1 MTIRPDISAARARE
15 AAPDDASWRNA
26 AAPMAPSPS
35 HARART
41 APASRADLVEL
52 RQGGGQRPL
61 FIADANFGEALALRP
76 IAEQLRIDR
85 PIDLL
90 QMRGGDSHDEP
101 HATIAEMAEAL
112 IETMRARQPAGPYA
126 IAGFSVGGIVAYEMA
141 CRLRERGDA
150 VDLLALIGV
159 DIFAADRAVFSRL
172 TQASRRLARSLRRLT
187 IRPPRQWAG
196 YAACA
201 LRARAK
207 HGMARVGIRMQG
219 AAPTETKRVL
229 PPLYIRRCED
239 IAAYRPRRYD
249 GTVSLFPSTRGAFSA
264 QHPSAALRRAAAAV
278 AVYEPA
284 REDGAAGEQPRIA
297 AIARQIERCLAGLPP
312 SAPPQGSPRSK
323 SRTGDA
329 AGGELKRLFA
339 RLAGDEARIAAPSL
353 AIVVAHPDDETIG
366 IGAQLARLDG
376 VLIVHLTNGAPR
388 AMRDARALGFATRA
402 AYAAARRAE
411 LERALAAGAAQ
422 NAAAIWLDIDDQE
435 LAVHMAAAATRL
447 AALFADEGIAMVLT
461 HPFEGGHPDHD
472 AAAFAVRAAASLMAR
487 AGGNTPDIGE
497 MAFYHAGVAG
507 MVRQSF
513 PAPGPNDV
521 VLRLDDAAWARK
533 SRMMAEFLT
542 QHGVLAEFGSR
553 IERLRLAPVY
563 NFTAPDRGP
572 LLYDGQEWR
581 LAARDALA
589 ELDLA
594 APAPR

>member
-1 MTIRPDISAARARE
+1 
-15 AAPDDASWRNA
+15 
-26 AAPMAPSPS
+26 MAPSPS

-41 APASRADLVEL
+41 APASRADLVEV

-249 GTVSLFPSTRGAFSA
+249 GTVSLFPSARGAFSA
-264 QHPSAALRRAAAAV
+264 QHPSARRGLRARARGRRGRRAAAHRRYCATDR
-278 AVYEPA
+278 AMPRRASSERP
-284 REDGAAGEQPRIA
+284 AAGLA
-297 AIARQIERCLAGLPP
+297 SLKVSDGRC
-312 SAPPQGSPRSK
+312 
-323 SRTGDA
+323 SR
-329 AGGELKRLFA
+329 
-339 RLAGDEARIAAPSL
+339 
-353 AIVVAHPDDETIG
+353 
-366 IGAQLARLDG
+366 
-376 VLIVHLTNGAPR
+376 
-388 AMRDARALGFATRA
+388 
-402 AYAAARRAE
+402 RRAE
-411 LERALAAGAAQ
+411 TPLRPLGRRRGAHCGAKPR
-422 NAAAIWLDIDDQE
+422 D
-435 LAVHMAAAATRL
+435 RR
-447 AALFADEGIAMVLT
+447 G
-461 HPFEGGHPDHD
+461 
-472 AAAFAVRAAASLMAR
+472 ASR
-487 AGGNTPDIGE
+487 
-497 MAFYHAGVAG
+497 
-507 MVRQSF
+507 
-513 PAPGPNDV
+513 
-521 VLRLDDAAWARK
+521 
-533 SRMMAEFLT
+533 
-542 QHGVLAEFGSR
+542 
-553 IERLRLAPVY
+553 
-563 NFTAPDRGP
+563 
-572 LLYDGQEWR
+572 
-581 LAARDALA
+581 
-589 ELDLA
+589 
-594 APAPR
+594 